1 MDENSNFN
9 PWGDIRPAIPFF
21 QQVFYFVTV
30 RGGEDY
36 DKKGYDSGMFPTT
49 LLLFPIFVQKNK
61 IIKHI
66 ASKKSI
72 QGQ

>member
-30 RGGEDY
+30 RGGKDY
-36 DKKGYDSGMFPTT
+36 DKKGMTVVCSPRHCCCFQY
-49 LLLFPIFVQKNK
+49 LY
-61 IIKHI
+61 
-66 ASKKSI
+66 KK
-72 QGQ
+72 